1 MLKTVV
7 VLGAT
12 SAIATAVLRQLVG
25 AHAYRVI
32 LLGRHSETLTVLK
45 QDLLIRGA
53 KAAEIIVADMGDS
66 RCAGTIVQQVMAKVT
81 AIDIL
86 LIAYGELG
94 HEDAR
99 KNASETE
106 RLLQVNFTSTAA
118 LLSGFLP
125 VFETQRHGH
134 IVVISS
140 VAGDRGRQSNYI
152 YGAAKGG
159 LSVFLEGL
167 RHYCFRF
174 GVHVLTVKPGFI
186 ATPMTAHFPK
196 GALWS
201 TPEAIAPLI
210 TTAIFSN
217 QSEIYVPGF
226 WRWVMWVIRLLPEW
240 LFYRSRL

>member
-1 MLKTVV
+1 MIKTVV

-12 SAIATAVLRQLVG
+12 SAIATAILRQLVG
-25 AHAYRVI
+25 ADAYRVV
-32 LLGRHSETLTVLK
+32 LLGRRPEPLQLLK

-53 KAAEIIVADMGDS
+53 KIAEMIVSDMGDS
-66 RCAGTIVQQVMAKVT
+66 RAAGLIVQDVLSHVT
-81 AIDIL
+81 TIDIL
-86 LIAYGELG
+86 LISYGELG
-94 HEDAR
+94 HIDAR
-99 KNASETE
+99 TNARETD

-125 VFETQRHGH
+125 LFENQRHGH

-167 RHYCFRF
+167 RHHCFRF

-186 ATPMTAHFPK
+186 STPMTAHLPK
-196 GALWS
+196 GVLWS

-210 TTAIFSN
+210 IKAIFSN

-226 WRWVMWVIRLLPEW
+226 WRWIMGGVRLLPEW
-240 LFYRSRL
+240 LFHRSRL

>member
-1 MLKTVV
+1 MIKTVV

-25 AHAYRVI
+25 ADAYRVI
-32 LLGRHSETLTVLK
+32 LLGRYAETLNLLR

-53 KAAEIIVADMGDS
+53 KSVEIVLADIGDS
-66 RCAGTIVQQVMAKVT
+66 RCAGATVQQLLSQVT
-81 AIDIL
+81 TIDIL
-86 LIAYGELG
+86 LISYGELG
-94 HEDAR
+94 HADAR
-99 KNASETE
+99 KNANETD

-125 VFETQRHGH
+125 LFENQRHGH

-159 LSVFLEGL
+159 LTVFLEGL

-186 ATPMTAHFPK
+186 STPMTAHLPK
-196 GALWS
+196 GVLWS

-210 TTAIFSN
+210 IKAIFSN

-226 WRWVMWVIRLLPEW
+226 WRWIMGGVRLLPEW
-240 LFYRSRL
+240 IFHRSRL